1 MENTEMKR
9 PKISFMKAL
18 IGLVIPVGIMV
29 PLVLIGVDLIFAY
42 MAAAFFLVIYG
53 LALGYKWDGL
63 SKDMLSSGATMLEA
77 ALMIAMVGGLIG
89 TWIIGGTIPTMIYY
103 GLKLISPRMF
113 APLAFLLCV
122 ITSMATGSNWGT
134 VGTVGV
140 ALFGVAAGM
149 GFPLPLTVGAIVS
162 GAVIGDKLSPLSDT
176 TLLASASTKTNLFD
190 HVISMLYT
198 TVPLIIIC
206 FVLYTILGFKYGSK
220 ELDSTNISVLV
231 DGLSANFNTSI
242 LTLLP
247 LLLVLLLAFK
257 RVPPLAV
264 FSIGLAASILFAV
277 ILQPVAL
284 KEVLFTVVGGY
295 SSNTGIEL
303 IDNLLSRGG
312 VNSMLGVMMIAILAG
327 MLSGIMSHMSILETV
342 INRMVGALHSPA
354 ALVTLVALLCSGLAI
369 GACDQY
375 LILTL
380 PGIAF
385 RPSFEKADIHSAV
398 LSRTLE
404 DTGTV
409 LTSIIPWS
417 MTASFIIATYNVP
430 TISYLPYAFFPLL
443 SLFVCILNAWLGIGL
458 FRTTDKVK
466 FRPFWRRSKT
476 PKTNPM

>member
-1 MENTEMKR
+1 MANDELKQKKE
-9 PKISFMKAL
+9 ISFVKAL
-18 IGLVIPVGIMV
+18 IGLIVPVGIMV
-29 PLVLIGVDLIFAY
+29 PLVLIGIDLIFAY
-42 MAAAFFLVIYG
+42 LAAIFFLVVYG
-53 LALGYKWDGL
+53 LVLGYEWDGL
-63 SKDMLSSGATMLEA
+63 SKDMLNSGATMLEA
-77 ALMIAMVGGLIG
+77 ALMIALVGGLIG
-89 TWIIGGTIPTMIYY
+89 AWIIGGTIPTMIYY
-103 GLKLISPRMF
+103 GLKLISPQMF
-113 APLAFLLCV
+113 APLTFLLCV
-122 ITSMATGSNWGT
+122 ITSMTTGSNWGT

-162 GAVIGDKLSPLSDT
+162 GAVMGDKLSPLSDT

-198 TVPLIIIC
+198 TVPLVIIC
-206 FVLYTILGFKYGSK
+206 FVLYTILGFKYSPG
-220 ELDSTNISVLV
+220 ELDAANISLLV
-231 DGLSANFNTSI
+231 NGISANFNTSV

-247 LLLVLLLAFK
+247 LALVLVLAFK
-257 RVPPLAV
+257 RMPPLAV
-264 FSIGLAASILFAV
+264 FGIGLAASIIFAV

-284 KEVLFTVVGGY
+284 KDVFTTVVSGY
-295 SSNTGIEL
+295 SSSTGIEL

-312 VNSMLGVMMIAILAG
+312 INSMLSVMMIAILAG

-354 ALVTLVALLCSGLAI
+354 ALVTLVTLLCSGLAI

-385 RPSFEKADIHSAV
+385 RPSFDKADIHSAV

-409 LTSIIPWS
+409 MTSIVPWS
-417 MTASFIIATYNVP
+417 MTASFIIATYGVP
-430 TISYLPYAFFPLL
+430 TLSYLPFTFFSLL
-443 SLFVCILNAWLGIGL
+443 SPFVCILNAWLGIGL

-466 FRPFWRRSKT
+466 YRPLWRRSK
-476 PKTNPM
+476 NA

>member
-1 MENTEMKR
+1 MITNESKQQTKE
-9 PKISFMKAL
+9 ISFAKAL

-29 PLVLIGVDLIFAY
+29 PIVLVGVDLIFAY
-42 MAAAFFLVIYG
+42 IAATFFLIIYG
-53 LALGYKWDGL
+53 LVLGYKWDGL
-63 SKDMLSSGATMLEA
+63 SKDMLKSGATMLEA
-77 ALMIAMVGGLIG
+77 ALMIALVGGLIG
-89 TWIIGGTIPTMIYY
+89 AWIIGGTIPSMIYY
-103 GLKLISPRMF
+103 GLKLISPQMF
-113 APLAFLLCV
+113 APLTFLLCV
-122 ITSMATGSNWGT
+122 ITSMVTGSNWGT

-206 FVLYTILGFKYGSK
+206 FVLYTVLGLKY
-220 ELDSTNISVLV
+220 STEDLNYSNISALM
-231 DGLSANFNTSI
+231 DGLSANFNISI

-247 LLLVLLLAFK
+247 LILVLVLAFM
-257 RVPPLAV
+257 RMPPLAV
-264 FSIGLAASILFAV
+264 FGIGLAASIVFSV
-277 ILQPVAL
+277 VLQPVAL
-284 KEVLFTVVGGY
+284 KDVFSAVVSGY
-295 SSNTGIEL
+295 SSNSGIDL

-312 VNSMLGVMMIAILAG
+312 INSMLGVMMIAILAG

-342 INRMVGALHSPA
+342 INRMTGALRSPA

-385 RPSFEKADIHSAV
+385 RPSFDKADIHSAV

-417 MTASFIIATYNVP
+417 MTASFIIATYGVP
-430 TISYLPYAFFPLL
+430 TLSYLPFAFFPLL
-443 SLFVCILNAWLGIGL
+443 SVFVCIINAWLGIGL

-466 FRPFWRRSKT
+466 FRPFWRRSK
-476 PKTNPM
+476 NA